1 MNDASKTSGI
11 GQLIGVRMQPG
22 ELAEI
27 DAYRR
32 DQSDMPSRPETV
44 RRLCVQ
50 ALDPRSANAAKPA
63 PRPLREVVQEFFE
76 ADPTRVGNILRG
88 RDANV
93 APIDAAEIC
102 FCPEDDT
109 SFVILQRA
117 ARDVLETFRRFA
129 QAGDPAARE
138 VCARM
143 RAILDDQAIA
153 DQDKYLTPFAPGAR
167 RRRAG

>member
-11 GQLIGVRMQPG
+11 GQLIGVPCSLANSPG
-22 ELAEI
+22 STPSAT
-27 DAYRR
+27 
-32 DQSDMPSRPETV
+32 QTDMPSRPETV

-50 ALDPRSANAAKPA
+50 ALNPRSDNAAKPA
-63 PRPLREVVQEFFE
+63 PRPLREVVREFFGSIR
-76 ADPTRVGNILRG
+76 AGRKRPAR
-88 RDANV
+88 RDADV
-93 APIDAAEIC
+93 SPIDAAEFC

-153 DQDKYLTPFAPGAR
+153 DQDKYLTPFASGSR